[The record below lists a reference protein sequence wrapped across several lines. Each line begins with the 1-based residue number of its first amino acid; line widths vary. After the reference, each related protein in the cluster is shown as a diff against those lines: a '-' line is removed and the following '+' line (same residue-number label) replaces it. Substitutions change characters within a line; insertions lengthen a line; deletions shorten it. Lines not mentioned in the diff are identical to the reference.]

1 MIMSHRINQTSNEL
15 QLKPLME
22 KFYFYWGLAVRSL
35 NEYLNMEDKRAGN
48 TIIAGILTLLL
59 ADVSLFCPSTYQ
71 SYSLCLRDRFLY
83 RSTKEGRLI
92 GDVIYAQY
100 TN

>member
-1 MIMSHRINQTSNEL
+1 MLCMIMSHRVNQTKNVL

-35 NEYLNMEDKRAGN
+35 NEYINMDHKRAGN

-59 ADVSLFCPSTYQ
+59 ADVSQVYPKTSELFAMLT
-71 SYSLCLRDRFLY
+71 
-83 RSTKEGRLI
+83 
-92 GDVIYAQY
+92 
-100 TN
+100 

>member
-1 MIMSHRINQTSNEL
+1 MIMSHRVNQTKNTL
-15 QLKPLME
+15 QLQPLME

-35 NEYLNMEDKRAGN
+35 NEHINMEDKRAGN

-59 ADVSLFCPSTYQ
+59 ADVSQVYPKRYQ

-83 RSTKEGRLI
+83 RSTKEDRLI
-92 GDVIYAQY
+92 GDAIYAQY
-100 TN
+100 IN

>member
-1 MIMSHRINQTSNEL
+1 MIMSHRVNQTSNAL
-15 QLKPLME
+15 QLKPLMQ

-59 ADVSLFCPSTYQ
+59 ADVSQIYPGTHQ
-71 SYSLCLRDRFLY
+71 SCSLCLHDQFSNS
-83 RSTKEGRLI
+83 STKEGRSI
-92 GDVIYAQY
+92 GDAIYAQY

>member
-1 MIMSHRINQTSNEL
+1 MIMSHRINQTSNAL

-59 ADVSLFCPSTYQ
+59 ADVSLFCPKMRQ
-71 SYSLCLRDRFLY
+71 GYSVCLRDYFLS
-83 RSTKEGRLI
+83 RSTKEGRSI
-92 GDVIYAQY
+92 GDAIYAQY